1 MGFLYITEDTAEWL
15 TSSLASIKSNCLNKV
30 QFYCCTSDMG
40 DMTTPSAVARAL
52 WTVDEAIVK
61 LKESTGGSLDRVEM
75 WRMTFTRAGRHLAP
89 NEWAGLC
96 FPKSLQAGLLKVEF
110 LYELP

>member
-1 MGFLYITEDTAEWL
+1 
-15 TSSLASIKSNCLNKV
+15 
-30 QFYCCTSDMG
+30 MG

-75 WRMTFTRAGRHLAP
+75 SSMYVLGAGRYLAP